1 MKATISLDPSDL
13 LKIARLVHDTPHE
26 LDKDYDIS
34 YVQNG
39 IYLDV
44 NVTQDSSFGY
54 CVNDV
59 SGYSIKVAYY
69 LPSDI
74 KTQIENVL

>member
-1 MKATISLDPSDL
+1 MKATISLDAGDL
-13 LKIARLVHDTPHE
+13 LKIARLVHDAPHE

-34 YVQNG
+34 YMQDD

-54 CVNDV
+54 CVNNV
-59 SGYSIKVAYY
+59 SGYSLKVAYY

-74 KTQIENVL
+74 NTQIENVL